1 MKLVE
6 QKYKNLNRR
15 YFRGHREDW
24 SEKNAVFNEMYY
36 TTSLEYAFFY
46 AIKHKNGTITEYRL
60 NKNADIFNLKSKKDY
75 FTLLKYIKEN
85 DNDLQIAER
94 GLDAL
99 KKEDWLFFFRDYDKR
114 NELLSIIKSLGY
126 DGYFNYEFDKEYFE
140 DELKYEYDLTDIP
153 LSPNNPSIGTF
164 NNNVFKKV
172 RTWTLDE
179 VRNSEIFEKFRQ
191 KEIYLIRKHYK
202 KGLKDQLRFHNN
214 NLAFVD
220 KDKVYY
226 HVIGYEES
234 LIFLSEDDF
243 YKMLDEL
250 DKEWTKDKIAEL
262 SKEIEQDRSRFLD
275 KAERR
280 IKERF
285 FEKILKKN

>member
-1 MKLVE
+1 MKLIE

-15 YFRGHREDW
+15 YFRGHRDDW

-60 NKNADIFNLKSKKDY
+60 NKDADIFNLKSKKDY

-85 DNDLQIAER
+85 DNDLRIAER

-99 KKEDWLFFFRDYDKR
+99 KKEDWLFFFRDYDRR
-114 NELLSIIKSLGY
+114 NELLGIIKSLGY
-126 DGYFNYEFDKEYFE
+126 DGYFNYEFDTEYVE
-140 DELKYEYDLTDIP
+140 DAFEYDLTDIP
-153 LSPNNPSIGTF
+153 LSPNNPSIGAF
-164 NNNVFKKV
+164 NNNIFKKI

-202 KGLKDQLRFHNN
+202 EGLKSQLRRNN
-214 NLAFVD
+214 SVNKEDTYIDCLN
-220 KDKVYY
+220 YINY
-226 HVIGYEES
+226 
-234 LIFLSEDDF
+234 LLFLSEDDF

-262 SKEIEQDRSRFLD
+262 PKEIEQDKARFLS

-280 IKERF
+280 RKERF

>member
-99 KKEDWLFFFRDYDKR
+99 KKEDWLFFFRDYDRR

-126 DGYFNYEFDKEYFE
+126 DGYFNYEFDKEYVE
-140 DELKYEYDLTDIP
+140 DAFEYDLTDIP
-153 LSPNNPSIGTF
+153 LSPNNPSIGAF
-164 NNNVFKKV
+164 NNNIFKKI

-202 KGLKDQLRFHNN
+202 EGLKSQLRRNN
-214 NLAFVD
+214 SVNKEDTYIDCLN
-220 KDKVYY
+220 YINY
-226 HVIGYEES
+226 
-234 LIFLSEDDF
+234 LLFLSEDDF

-262 SKEIEQDRSRFLD
+262 SKEIEQDRAHFLS
-275 KAERR
+275 KVERR
-280 IKERF
+280 RKERF

>member
-1 MKLVE
+1 MKLIE

-15 YFRGHREDW
+15 YFRGHRDDW

-60 NKNADIFNLKSKKDY
+60 NKDADIFNLKSKKDY

-99 KKEDWLFFFRDYDKR
+99 KKEDWLFFFRDYDRR
-114 NELLSIIKSLGY
+114 NELLGIIKSLGY
-126 DGYFNYEFDKEYFE
+126 DGYFNYEFDTEYVE
-140 DELKYEYDLTDIP
+140 DAFEYDLTDIP
-153 LSPNNPSIGTF
+153 LSPNNPSIGAF
-164 NNNVFKKV
+164 NNNIFKKI

-202 KGLKDQLRFHNN
+202 EGLKSQLRRNN
-214 NLAFVD
+214 SVNKEDTYIDCLN
-220 KDKVYY
+220 YINY
-226 HVIGYEES
+226 
-234 LIFLSEDDF
+234 LLFLSEDDF

-262 SKEIEQDRSRFLD
+262 SKEIEQDRAHFLS
-275 KAERR
+275 KVERR
-280 IKERF
+280 RKERF

>member
-1 MKLVE
+1 MKLIE

-15 YFRGHREDW
+15 YFRGHRDDW

-60 NKNADIFNLKSKKDY
+60 NKDADIFNLKSKKDY

-99 KKEDWLFFFRDYDKR
+99 KKEDWLFFFRDYDRR
-114 NELLSIIKSLGY
+114 NELLGIIKSLGY
-126 DGYFNYEFDKEYFE
+126 DGYFNYEFDTEYVE
-140 DELKYEYDLTDIP
+140 DAFEYDLTDIP
-153 LSPNNPSIGTF
+153 LSPNNPSIGAF
-164 NNNVFKKV
+164 NNNIFKKI

-179 VRNSEIFEKFRQ
+179 VRSSEIFEKFRQ

-202 KGLKDQLRFHNN
+202 EGLKSQLRRNN
-214 NLAFVD
+214 SVNKEDTYIDCLN
-220 KDKVYY
+220 YINY
-226 HVIGYEES
+226 
-234 LIFLSEDDF
+234 LLFLSEDDF

-262 SKEIEQDRSRFLD
+262 SKEIEQDRAHFLS
-275 KAERR
+275 KVERR
-280 IKERF
+280 RKERF